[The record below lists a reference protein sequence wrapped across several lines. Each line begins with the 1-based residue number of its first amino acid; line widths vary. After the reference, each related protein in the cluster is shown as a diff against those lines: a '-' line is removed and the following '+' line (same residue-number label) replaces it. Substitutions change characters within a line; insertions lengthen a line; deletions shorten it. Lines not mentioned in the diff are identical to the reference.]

1 MAEFNPVASAEAIHK
16 AVKGLGTDD
25 KALVREITYHTNDQ
39 LTKIN
44 LEYQKKYE
52 KNLFQAIKDDTSGDY
67 CDLLVSLVMPI
78 NDYRAFVVKTAI
90 AGAGTDEDALIDVFA
105 HASKQEI
112 TDLRTSYEFVTNKN
126 LEKELADD
134 LSGNF
139 KKAILSLLHCWR
151 EPGADPSRATADA
164 EEIYKKGEGKWGTDD
179 EFFVK
184 FFTTKHFDHIA
195 LVDQA
200 YHSKYGHSLRVAID
214 KETSG
219 HYCDLLKALVTP
231 RYHYFAKRVHDAIAG
246 LGTKDEVLKRILV
259 LNNSREHLEH
269 LKRVYQELYKES
281 LIDAIRGDT
290 SGWYRETF
298 LGILDRPF

>member
-1 MAEFNPVASAEAIHK
+1 
-16 AVKGLGTDD
+16 VKGLGTDD
-25 KALVREITYHTNDQ
+25 KTLSKEIAYHTNEQ
-39 LTKIN
+39 LFKVN

-78 NDYRAFVVKTAI
+78 NDYRAFVVRTAI
-90 AGAGTDEDALIDVFA
+90 AGAGTDEEALIDVFA

-112 TDLRTSYEFVTNKN
+112 IDLRTAFEFVTNKN

-139 KKAILSLLHCWR
+139 RKGILSLLHVFR
-151 EPGADPSRATADA
+151 EPGADPSKATHDA

-179 EFFVK
+179 DFFVK
-184 FFTTKHFDHIA
+184 FFTTKSFEHIE

-200 YHSKYGHSLRVAID
+200 YIAKYGHPLKVAID

-219 HYCDLLKALVTP
+219 HYCKLLKALVTP
-231 RYHYFAKRVHDAIAG
+231 RTHYYAKRIHDAIAG

-259 LNNSREHLEH
+259 LNNDFERINR
-269 LKRVYQELYKES
+269 LKQVYPELYKES
-281 LIDAIRGDT
+281 LIDAIKGDT